1 MKEKGGDT
9 SAKSARMERKQ
20 RETHQRI
27 LEAARAL
34 FTGESGYENTTVRK
48 IADCADVSVGT
59 VYLHFRS
66 KSEIL
71 AELVKEFEASAMEG
85 FKVGLS
91 EDLSGL
97 EQLKLFLSMFKR
109 ITSDN
114 NTKLFI
120 QLLIR
125 LGMNQDM
132 NEAVAETTA
141 PYINQ
146 LIAMLAASIAKG
158 IEDGSFPFK
167 TKDSLLT
174 ATVLFQ
180 CFEGLTVFNFDP
192 RQAPGFMSSN
202 FSVEEIFTGFT
213 EFLLDGLGAG
223 RAATRP
229 IKG

>member
-1 MKEKGGDT
+1 VNTKGSDP

-34 FTGESGYENTTVRK
+34 FMGESGYENTTVRK

-71 AELVKEFEASAMEG
+71 AELVKEFEFSTMEE
-85 FKVGLS
+85 FKTGLS

-97 EQLKLFLSMFKR
+97 DQLKLFLAMFKR

-114 NTKLFI
+114 NSKLFI
-120 QLLIR
+120 QLLVS
-125 LGMNQDM
+125 LGMQQGL
-132 NEAVAETTA
+132 NEEVVETTA

-146 LIAMLAASIAKG
+146 LIDIVAAIIARG
-158 IEDGSFPFK
+158 MGDGSFPF
-167 TKDSLLT
+167 TIKDPLLT

-180 CFEGLTVFNFDP
+180 CFEGLVVFNFNP
-192 RQAPGFMSSN
+192 RQSQGLMSSH
-202 FSVEEIFTGFT
+202 FSVDEVFSGFT
-213 EFLLDGLGAG
+213 EFVLDGLRGGKGAI
-223 RAATRP
+223 APA
-229 IKG
+229 KF